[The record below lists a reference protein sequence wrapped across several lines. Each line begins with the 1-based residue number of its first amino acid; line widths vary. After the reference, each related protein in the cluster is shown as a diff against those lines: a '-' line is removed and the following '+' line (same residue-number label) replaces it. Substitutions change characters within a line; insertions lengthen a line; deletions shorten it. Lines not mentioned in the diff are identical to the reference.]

1 MNERKHELNEVFSL
15 VYEELKRLA
24 SYIRRNHAGDHHT
37 LNTTG
42 LVHEAWIKLQSS
54 PSLQFE
60 SDAHFKAIAATA
72 MRQILVDAARRR
84 NAMKRGGGGEAILV
98 TLDASIGIKPTCDED
113 IIALDSALRKLEEMD
128 QRQAKVV
135 ECRYFGSMTVEET
148 AKALS
153 ISASAVERD
162 WRAARAWLGAV
173 LSSKKISA

>member
-1 MNERKHELNEVFSL
+1 MLG
-15 VYEELKRLA
+15 A
-24 SYIRRNHAGDHHT
+24 
-37 LNTTG
+37 
-42 LVHEAWIKLQSS
+42 
-54 PSLQFE
+54 
-60 SDAHFKAIAATA
+60 
-72 MRQILVDAARRR
+72 AARRR
-84 NAMKRGGGGEAILV
+84 NAMMWGGGGEAILV